1 MCLECVLA
9 QDRKVSSY
17 TNVILSVSIVHKTSS
32 ELVLM
37 GIADY
42 VEAFYDSVSL
52 EADSSGHEYGMVLKE
67 STLEFVR
74 QQDKDSARYLFN
86 GFFDV
91 YRLNYHDDKA
101 VVDLLDLLRGFEENA
116 GRLSAKQ
123 RDHYVHS
130 ANVFVLGLCIYSQ
143 NSRFRR
149 AFEKRCSASGYRKH
163 FPSSEEEFLFSWG
176 IASLLHDIGYP
187 VEITHW
193 QLLQFVKFV
202 AEEQALAIHPFISYL
217 DFGKLNSIDIIQQ
230 KSPEA
235 HHDAVSEES
244 QRHLR
249 PTDLMAARISELVDV
264 AENQIDD
271 TVNGFL
277 ETMQSAGFV
286 DHGFY
291 SALIV
296 LKWYGETLIPDKSSL
311 FFSQIV
317 EAATAIFLHN
327 AYRNVLQQEPYS
339 KGKLHVQSFP
349 LAYLLI
355 LCDESQEWSREQYG
369 EASRRNLAIDGSS
382 LSITEDA
389 LNLHY
394 ETNEGVLRE
403 SYGPDKTKL
412 IASMLE
418 MDDLFPKNFTI
429 TATTNTERLVEE
441 IKQSQVLPRLLAS
454 NIEDLAKEIHAGYNR
469 MQAERN
475 PDKALEYPSWESLPD
490 TLKYSNVRQAQTI
503 VEKLKIIGC
512 YAGELDTNHETHS
525 FSTGELET
533 LARYEHNLGVEERL
547 QNGWTYGP
555 ERDACKKTSPYLLP
569 YDDLSEDIKDLDRD
583 TIRNIP
589 SLLESVGLGV
599 FKAY

>member
-1 MCLECVLA
+1 
-9 QDRKVSSY
+9 
-17 TNVILSVSIVHKTSS
+17 
-32 ELVLM
+32 M
-37 GIADY
+37 GVADY
-42 VEAFYDSVSL
+42 VEAFFDSVSL
-52 EADSSGHEYGMVLKE
+52 EADFSGHEYGMVLKG

-74 QQDKDSARYLFN
+74 QQDKDSAHYLFN

-91 YRLNYHDDKA
+91 YRLNYREDKA

-143 NSRFRR
+143 NSRFRK
-149 AFEKRCSASGYRKH
+149 AFENHCLAPNYQMH
-163 FPSSEEEFLFSWG
+163 FPSVEEEFLFSWG

-193 QLLQFVKFV
+193 QLLQFVRFV
-202 AEEQALAIHPFISYL
+202 AEDQASAIHPFISYL
-217 DFGKLNSIDIIQQ
+217 DFGKLNSIDVIQQ
-230 KSPEA
+230 APPELCQNTA
-235 HHDAVSEES
+235 SEKDRR
-244 QRHLR
+244 QLR

-264 AENQIDD
+264 PESQLGD

-296 LKWYGETLIPDKSSL
+296 LKWYGETLIPDKEKSSL

-317 EAATAIFLHN
+317 DAAAAIFLHN
-327 AYRNVLQQEPYS
+327 AYRNVLQREPYS
-339 KGKLHVQSFP
+339 KGRLRVQSFP

-355 LCDESQEWSREQYG
+355 LCDESQEWSRERYG
-369 EASRRNLAIDGSS
+369 EASRRNLAIEGSS
-382 LSITEDA
+382 LSIAEDS
-389 LNLHY
+389 LSLRY
-394 ETNEGVLRE
+394 ETNVGVLHE
-403 SYGPDKTKL
+403 SYGADKASL
-412 IASMLE
+412 IASMLATG
-418 MDDLFPKNFTI
+418 DLFPEGFVI
-429 TATTNTERLVEE
+429 TATTSTDRLVEE

-454 NIEDLAKEIHAGYNR
+454 NIERLAKEIHADYNR

-475 PDKALEYPSWESLPD
+475 PSKAVEYPSWESLPD

-512 YAGELDTNHETHS
+512 YAGELDSNRDTHS
-525 FSTGELET
+525 FSAGELES
-533 LARYEHNLGVEERL
+533 LARFEHNLWVEERVK
-547 QNGWTYGP
+547 NGWRYGP
-555 ERDACKKTSPYLLP
+555 ERDAEKKTSPYLIP
-569 YDDLSEDIKDLDRD
+569 YDELAEDVKELDRD
-583 TIRNIP
+583 TVRNIP
-589 SLLESVGLGV
+589 ILLESVGLGV
-599 FKAY
+599 FKMI

>member
-1 MCLECVLA
+1 
-9 QDRKVSSY
+9 
-17 TNVILSVSIVHKTSS
+17 
-32 ELVLM
+32 M

-42 VEAFYDSVSL
+42 VEAFFDSVSL
-52 EADSSGHEYGMVLKE
+52 GADSSGHEYGMVLKG
-67 STLEFVR
+67 STLEFIR

-91 YRLNYHDDKA
+91 YRLNFREDKA

-143 NSRFRR
+143 NSSFRR
-149 AFEKRCSASGYRKH
+149 AFENRCLAINYQMH
-163 FPSSEEEFLFSWG
+163 FPSVEEEFLFSWG

-193 QLLQFVKFV
+193 QLLQFVRFI
-202 AEEQALAIHPFISYL
+202 AEDQASAIHPFISYL
-217 DFGKLNSIDIIQQ
+217 DFGKLNSIDVIQQ
-230 KSPEA
+230 ASPEPRQNT
-235 HHDAVSEES
+235 VSEEAQS
-244 QRHLR
+244 QLR
-249 PTDLMAARISELVDV
+249 PTDLMAARIAELVDV
-264 AENQIDD
+264 PESQLNN

-296 LKWYGETLIPDKSSL
+296 LKWYGETLIPDKERSSL
-311 FFSQIV
+311 FFSQIID
-317 EAATAIFLHN
+317 AASAIFLHN

-339 KGKLHVQSFP
+339 KGELHVQSFP

-355 LCDESQEWSREQYG
+355 LCDESQEWSRERYG

-382 LSITEDA
+382 LSITDKS

-394 ETNEGVLRE
+394 ETNEGVLHE
-403 SYGPDKTKL
+403 SYGTDKASL
-412 IASMLE
+412 IASMLATG
-418 MDDLFPKNFTI
+418 DLFPEGFVI
-429 TATTNTERLVEE
+429 TATTSTDRLVEE
-441 IKQSQVLPRLLAS
+441 IKHSQVLPRLLAS
-454 NIEDLAKEIHAGYNR
+454 NIESLAKEIHADYNR

-475 PDKALEYPSWESLPD
+475 PEKAIEYPSWESLPD
-490 TLKYSNVRQAQTI
+490 TLKYSNVRQAQSI

-512 YAGELDTNHETHS
+512 YAGELDSSHDTHS
-525 FSTGELET
+525 FSAGELES
-533 LARYEHNLGVEERL
+533 LARYEHNLWVEERMR
-547 QNGWTYGP
+547 NGWTYGL
-555 ERDACKKTSPYLLP
+555 ERDASKKTSPYLLP
-569 YDDLSEDIKDLDRD
+569 YDDLSEDVKDLDRD

-599 FKAY
+599 YKAY